1 MSDAPNKPLPALGEA
16 IEMLR
21 QGRASEAEAISSAL
35 LARNPRDLAAL
46 GVLGASAHAQG
57 KAAQAIE
64 AFTQLTSLQPRERLH
79 WTNLGTALR
88 MERRYDEALAAFQRA
103 AALGEGSADFYY
115 NVGLLHFDRRDF
127 EAARAVLE
135 RATAL
140 SPRDAAI
147 RLQYARALQERMRS
161 KEARAA
167 LQGWD
172 GLEGLN
178 TEILAQIANLL
189 INLGEAKESAIALAR
204 ARLDPAPPPA
214 AAIKIIEILERSNRL
229 AEAREAL
236 DRLRRSPT
244 ARAADPDELDNV
256 EAVLAQR
263 EGRHEEARAALERL
277 LANCPAL
284 HLRQYHLFRL
294 ARSLDALGRYEEAF
308 SALAEGHRSQV
319 EHFRMTQ
326 PEIALQGPAPLTITE
341 RDCDPADVAQWNHAG
356 APTLEQSPIFIV
368 GFPRSGTTLLE
379 LALDAHS
386 TLRTMDEQPF
396 IQSALEDLVARGAR
410 YPENLRG
417 LEGDQLNEVRSAYW
431 QRVRGKVGL
440 HQGERLID
448 KNPLNI
454 LRLPVIRR
462 LFPSAPIL
470 LAVRHPCDVILSCYM
485 QHFGD
490 ADFALLCRDLPS
502 TASGYRR
509 MFDSW
514 YRQADKLA
522 VVAYEVQYE
531 KLVTDFEQGIRR
543 ICDFLALTFE
553 PAMLEPARHASGK
566 AFISTPSYSQVV
578 KPVNTKSVDRWRH
591 YERHFAGALPALAP
605 YLQRWGYA
613 T

>member
-1 MSDAPNKPLPALGEA
+1 MSDVPNAPVPALGEA
-16 IEMLR
+16 IELLR
-21 QGRASEAEAISSAL
+21 QGRAPQAETISRAL
-35 LARNPRDLAAL
+35 LSRDPRNLAAL

-57 KAAQAIE
+57 KAALAIE

-79 WTNLGTALR
+79 WTNLGTSLR
-88 MERRYDEALAAFQRA
+88 LERRYDEALTAFQRA
-103 AALGEGSADFYY
+103 AELGEASADFYF

-140 SPRDAAI
+140 APRDAAI
-147 RLQYARALQERMRS
+147 RVQYSRALQERMRS
-161 KEARAA
+161 KEALAA
-167 LQGWD
+167 LKGWER
-172 GLEGLN
+172 LEGLN
-178 TEILAQIANLL
+178 TEVLAQIANLL
-189 INLGEAKESAIALAR
+189 INLGESAESAVALER

-214 AAIKIIEILERSNRL
+214 AAIRIIEILERSNQL
-229 AEAREAL
+229 GEARQAL
-236 DRLRRSPT
+236 DRLRRSPA
-244 ARAADPDELDNV
+244 ARAADPDELDNI

-277 LANCPAL
+277 LANCPAF

-308 SALAEGHRSQV
+308 AALTEAHRSQV
-319 EHFRMTQ
+319 EHFRMSQ

-341 RDCDPADVAQWNHAG
+341 RDCDAADVAEWNHDG
-356 APTLEQSPIFIV
+356 APALEESPIFIV

-396 IQSALEDLVARGAR
+396 IQSALDDLVARGAR
-410 YPENLRG
+410 YPEHLRALG
-417 LEGDQLNEVRSAYW
+417 REQLDAVRSAYW
-431 QRVRGKVGL
+431 DRTRRKVEL
-440 HQGERLID
+440 RPGERLID

-502 TASGYRR
+502 LASGYRR

-514 YRQADKLA
+514 YRQAGKLRVTA
-522 VVAYEVQYE
+522 HEVPYERLVA
-531 KLVTDFEQGIRR
+531 DFEPGIRR
-543 ICDFLALTFE
+543 ICEALALDFE

-578 KPVNTKSVDRWRH
+578 NPVNTRSVDRWRH
-591 YERHFAGALPALAP
+591 YERHFTGALPALTP

-613 T
+613 S